1 MYCVK
6 CKKRTDTTNEQITT
20 TKNNRHMKRGICVI
34 CGTTKTQ
41 FIKSPKGGS
50 LLNKVINN
58 LPVEMHLPGHNFTG
72 PGTKLNKRLKP
83 DLTPKEWSKPV
94 NRVDKAAYHHD
105 ICYLKNDDTTTRNAV
120 CDKNML
126 KELEGIYNPTIREK
140 MERGLVSSLIG
151 TKARFGWGVGG
162 KKKVS
167 TFAEELHKPVRRK
180 FKRRRVLVNGID
192 KIWAADLADMQA
204 FSKFNRGIKYLLA
217 VIDVFSKYGWLIPLK
232 DKTGKSVASALKT
245 IFKERKPE
253 KMWVDKGKEFYNKD
267 VKDLIE
273 LYSTEN
279 EEKSSVVE
287 RWIRTM
293 KEKMW
298 KYFTTNSTNVY
309 INVLPDLV
317 REYNN
322 TRHSS
327 IKMTPVE
334 ASEKKNEF
342 TVWKTLYP
350 NRLDILDINPKFS
363 VGDKVRISK
372 KKALFEKGYTTR
384 WTEEIFTITKIKRT
398 SPITYKIADLN
409 GEEIDG
415 TFYEPELQK
424 TSQQLFRIEKV
435 IEKGKNKSLVKW
447 KGYSNDFNSWVDNK
461 DIVNIS

>member
-1 MYCVK
+1 
-6 CKKRTDTTNEQITT
+6 
-20 TKNNRHMKRGICVI
+20 
-34 CGTTKTQ
+34 
-41 FIKSPKGGS
+41 
-50 LLNKVINN
+50 
-58 LPVEMHLPGHNFTG
+58 
-72 PGTKLNKRLKP
+72 
-83 DLTPKEWSKPV
+83 
-94 NRVDKAAYHHD
+94 
-105 ICYLKNDDTTTRNAV
+105 
-120 CDKNML
+120 
-126 KELEGIYNPTIREK
+126 
-140 MERGLVSSLIG
+140 
-151 TKARFGWGVGG
+151 
-162 KKKVS
+162 
-167 TFAEELHKPVRRK
+167 
-180 FKRRRVLVNGID
+180 
-192 KIWAADLADMQA
+192 MQA

-267 VKDLIE
+267 VKELIE

-298 KYFTTNSTNVY
+298 KYFTVNNTNVY
-309 INVLPDLV
+309 IDILPDLV
-317 REYNN
+317 KDYNN
-322 TRHSS
+322 TGHSS

-334 ASEKKNEF
+334 ASEKKNELR
-342 TVWKTLYP
+342 VWRNLYP

-372 KKALFEKGYTTR
+372 KKELFEKGYTTR

-461 DIVNIS
+461 DIVNLS